1 MIINKRIPLI
11 TLAAGVVG
19 GIVAAAPA
27 TATPPCEL
35 NWKLNSYGVCEPY
48 YSVPINGYNPYG
60 PSPESV
66 GIHAAD
72 VCAWRA
78 KGISEFDI
86 VDQMVWR
93 NPDMVTPNVEDW
105 VRKAEQ
111 ENCPEK
117 LVQLAP
123 PRQTW

>member
-11 TLAAGVVG
+11 TLAASVVG
-19 GIVAAAPA
+19 GIVAAVPA
-27 TATPPCEL
+27 TATPPCQV
-35 NWKLNSYGVCEPY
+35 NWKLNSNGVCEPY
-48 YSVPINGYNPYG
+48 YSVPTNGYNPYG

-86 VDQMVWR
+86 VDQMVAKYPR
-93 NPDMVTPNVEDW
+93 MVTPNVEDW
-105 VRKAEQ
+105 VRQAEQ
-111 ENCPEK
+111 DNCPEK

-123 PRQTW
+123 PR